1 MQCKILMSIIE
12 SFPSYF
18 FFLFWLHDWLFP
30 SLLFYVHH
38 ILLQFLE
45 LKILKNVAL
54 EEVLHVIE
62 VVLNYEVN
70 SHTTGHVI
78 GNLRTRAVL
87 GQAQRAIRSWAS
99 NLWRLLQLFARV

>member
-1 MQCKILMSIIE
+1 MMMVI
-12 SFPSYF
+12 
-18 FFLFWLHDWLFP
+18 P

-45 LKILKNVAL
+45 LKIFKNVAL
-54 EEVLHVIE
+54 DVIE